1 MGGGL
6 AGRYREIKR
15 ERETGGQTDRQDRT
29 GQDRTGSRP
38 QGQRVS
44 KKKKTT
50 AFSQT
55 SVFPSETDEN
65 DQKTV
70 VFISFAWENC
80 IL

>member
-44 KKKKTT
+44 KKKKKKKNARIFTKC
-50 AFSQT
+50 S
-55 SVFPSETDEN
+55 FPKQN
-65 DQKTV
+65 
-70 VFISFAWENC
+70 
-80 IL
+80 